1 MRLNIYSQGKSLS
14 EVCPIHLKEQ
24 WGVIT
29 ERISAHH
36 RSYVEAKIAL
46 NGYSLKELVPE
57 KIFLNYQDLR
67 EKIETTGE
75 L

>member
-1 MRLNIYSQGKSLS
+1 MRLNIYSQGKPLS

-24 WGVIT
+24 WGAIT

-46 NGYSLKELVPE
+46 NGYSLKELIPE
-57 KIFLNYQDLR
+57 KIFLNYQDA
-67 EKIETTGE
+67 
-75 L
+75 